1 PTAVNLFWAL
11 DRIDRATERY
21 YQLTTPPSS
30 FVEHLLAEARAIEA
44 EDIET
49 SRRIGEHGAEVIPDG
64 AGLLTHCNAGALAT
78 TEFGTA
84 LATLFVAWERG
95 KRFRVFTDETRPL
108 LQGSRLTAW
117 ELQQHGIPVTL
128 ICDSM

>member
-1 PTAVNLFWAL
+1 
-11 DRIDRATERY
+11 
-21 YQLTTPPSS
+21 
-30 FVEHLLAEARAIEA
+30 
-44 EDIET
+44 

-95 KRFRVFTDETRPL
+95 QRLRVFADETRPL

-128 ICDSM
+128 ICDSMAGPGIGEGKTNPGDLGAHRSA